1 MNDGVKD
8 LVGSVDPAD
17 AFRLRVRSMLVEEL
31 PEDWAGVGR
40 LDHDE
45 ARDFAERWRGVLAER
60 GLLATSWPIE
70 YGGAG
75 LTELEQV
82 VMAEEFAKVGVPTG
96 TMNDLFSITMI
107 GNTILHWGTEEQKQ
121 HFLPRILSGEDVWC
135 QGYSEPGAGSDLA
148 ALSTRAVLDGDEW
161 VINGQKI
168 WTSGG
173 HLANWIFVLVRTNP
187 DAPKHGGIS
196 MLLVPMDQEGVDVR
210 PIRNMGGETDFNE
223 VYFTDARCP
232 KKNVLGEVD
241 NGWRVAMTLLGFE
254 RGESAATLPIMFRAE
269 LERLFDLAR
278 ENGAVDEPAM
288 RDKLAD
294 AYIGNEV
301 MRFLGNDSLARYLAG
316 NPPGPDAAINKLYW
330 SEYHQ
335 DVTELALDV
344 LDRES
349 LVAEGRRP
357 TNTIMFQTDDVGAP
371 STSAS
376 WIITF
381 AISRSGTIYAGTSEI
396 QKSII
401 GEKLLGLPK

>member
-1 MNDGVKD
+1 MIASSSFSKRRW
-8 LVGSVDPAD
+8 LVV
-17 AFRLRVRSMLVEEL
+17 
-31 PEDWAGVGR
+31 
-40 LDHDE
+40 
-45 ARDFAERWRGVLAER
+45 
-60 GLLATSWPIE
+60 
-70 YGGAG
+70 
-75 LTELEQV
+75 
-82 VMAEEFAKVGVPTG
+82 AEEFAKVGVPTG

-107 GNTILHWGTEEQKQ
+107 GNTLLHWGTEEQKR

-173 HLANWIFVLVRTNP
+173 HLADWIFVLVRTNS

-223 VYFTDARCP
+223 VYFTEARCP
-232 KKNVLGEVD
+232 KENVLGEVD

-254 RGESAATLPIMFRAE
+254 RGESAATLPIMFRTE

-278 ENGAVDEPAM
+278 ENGAVDEPGM

-301 MRFLGNDSLARYLAG
+301 MRFLGNESLARYLAG

-335 DVTELALDV
+335 HVTELALDV

-376 WIITF
+376 WITTF

>member
-1 MNDGVKD
+1 MNTRVSPEAKQFRTKVRQF
-8 LVGSVDPAD
+8 LD
-17 AFRLRVRSMLVEEL
+17 AEL
-31 PEDWAGVGR
+31 PDGWAGVGE
-40 LDHDE
+40 LDHE
-45 ARDFAERWRGVLAER
+45 QAEVFAKRWRTALAEH
-60 GLLATSWPIE
+60 GFLATSWPTE

-82 VMAEEFAKVGVPTG
+82 VLAEEFARVGVPTG

-107 GNTILHWGTEEQKQ
+107 GNTLLHWGTEEQKR

-135 QGYSEPGAGSDLA
+135 QGYSEPGSGSDLA
-148 ALSTRAVLDGDEW
+148 SLSTRAVLDGDEW

-187 DAPKHGGIS
+187 QAPPHRGIS
-196 MLLVPMDQEGVDVR
+196 MLLVPMDQDGVEVR
-210 PIRNMGGETDFNE
+210 PIRNMGGEVDFNE
-223 VYFTDARCP
+223 VYFTNARCP
-232 KKNVLGEVD
+232 KDNVLGEVD

-254 RGESAATLPIMFRAE
+254 RGEAAATLPIMFRSE

-278 ENGAVDEPAM
+278 ENGAAEDPVM

-294 AYIGNEV
+294 IYIANEV
-301 MRFLGNDSLARYLAG
+301 MRFLGEDSLARYLAG
-316 NPPGPDAAINKLYW
+316 HSPGPDAAVSKLWW
-330 SEYHQ
+330 SEYHK

-344 LDRES
+344 LGRES

-371 STSAS
+371 NTSAS
-376 WIITF
+376 WITT
-381 AISRSGTIYAGTSEI
+381 AMISRSGTIYAGTSEI

>member
-1 MNDGVKD
+1 MNTRVSPEAEQFRTKVRQF
-8 LVGSVDPAD
+8 LD
-17 AFRLRVRSMLVEEL
+17 AEL
-31 PEDWAGVGR
+31 PDGWAGVGE
-40 LDHDE
+40 LDHE
-45 ARDFAERWRGVLAER
+45 QAEVFAKRWRTALAEH
-60 GLLATSWPIE
+60 GFLATSWPTE

-82 VMAEEFAKVGVPTG
+82 VLAEEFARVGVPTG

-107 GNTILHWGTEEQKQ
+107 GNTLLHWGTEEQKR

-135 QGYSEPGAGSDLA
+135 QGYSEPGSGSDLA
-148 ALSTRAVLDGDEW
+148 SLSTRAVLDGDEW

-187 DAPKHGGIS
+187 QAPPHRGIS
-196 MLLVPMDQEGVDVR
+196 MLLVPMDQDGVEVR
-210 PIRNMGGETDFNE
+210 PIRNMGGEVDFNE

-232 KKNVLGEVD
+232 KDNVLGEVD
-241 NGWRVAMTLLGFE
+241 NGWLVAMTLLGFE
-254 RGESAATLPIMFRAE
+254 RGEAAATLPIMFRSE

-278 ENGAVDEPAM
+278 ENGAAEDPVM

-294 AYIGNEV
+294 IYIANEV
-301 MRFLGNDSLARYLAG
+301 MRFLGEDSLARYLAG
-316 NPPGPDAAINKLYW
+316 HSPGPDAAVSKLWW
-330 SEYHQ
+330 SEYHK

-344 LDRES
+344 LGRES

-371 STSAS
+371 NTSAS
-376 WIITF
+376 WITT
-381 AISRSGTIYAGTSEI
+381 AMISRSGTIYAGTSEI

>member
-1 MNDGVKD
+1 MNTRVSPEAEQFRTKVRQF
-8 LVGSVDPAD
+8 LD
-17 AFRLRVRSMLVEEL
+17 AEL
-31 PEDWAGVGR
+31 PDGWAGVGE
-40 LDHDE
+40 LDHE
-45 ARDFAERWRGVLAER
+45 QAEVFAKRWRTALAEH
-60 GLLATSWPIE
+60 GFLATSWPTE

-82 VMAEEFAKVGVPTG
+82 VLAEEFARVGVPTG

-107 GNTILHWGTEEQKQ
+107 GNTLLHWGTEEQKR

-135 QGYSEPGAGSDLA
+135 QGYSEPGSGSDLA
-148 ALSTRAVLDGDEW
+148 SLSTRAVLDGDEW

-187 DAPKHGGIS
+187 QAPPHRGIS
-196 MLLVPMDQEGVDVR
+196 MLLVPRDLDGVEVR
-210 PIRNMGGETDFNE
+210 PSRNMGGEVDFNE

-232 KKNVLGEVD
+232 KDNVLGEVD

-254 RGESAATLPIMFRAE
+254 RGEAAATLPIMFRSE

-278 ENGAVDEPAM
+278 ENGAAEDPVM

-294 AYIGNEV
+294 IYIANEV
-301 MRFLGNDSLARYLAG
+301 MRFLGEDSLARYLAG
-316 NPPGPDAAINKLYW
+316 HSPGPDAAVSKLWW
-330 SEYHQ
+330 SEYHK

-344 LDRES
+344 LGRES

-371 STSAS
+371 NTSAS
-376 WIITF
+376 WITT
-381 AISRSGTIYAGTSEI
+381 AMISRSGTIYAGTSEI

>member
-1 MNDGVKD
+1 MNTRVSPEAEQFRTKVRQF
-8 LVGSVDPAD
+8 LD
-17 AFRLRVRSMLVEEL
+17 AEL
-31 PEDWAGVGR
+31 PDGWAGVGE
-40 LDHDE
+40 LDHE
-45 ARDFAERWRGVLAER
+45 QAEVFAKRWRTALAEH
-60 GLLATSWPIE
+60 GFLATSWPTE

-82 VMAEEFAKVGVPTG
+82 VLAEEFARVGVPTG

-107 GNTILHWGTEEQKQ
+107 GNTLLHWGTEEQKR

-135 QGYSEPGAGSDLA
+135 QGYSEPGSGSDLA
-148 ALSTRAVLDGDEW
+148 SLSTRAVLDGDEW

-187 DAPKHGGIS
+187 QAPPHRGIS
-196 MLLVPMDQEGVDVR
+196 MLLVPRDLDGVEVR
-210 PIRNMGGETDFNE
+210 PSRNMGGEVDFNE
-223 VYFTDARCP
+223 VYFTNARCP
-232 KKNVLGEVD
+232 KDNVLGEVD

-254 RGESAATLPIMFRAE
+254 RGEAAATLPIMFRSE

-278 ENGAVDEPAM
+278 ENGAAEDPVM

-294 AYIGNEV
+294 IYIANEV
-301 MRFLGNDSLARYLAG
+301 MRFLGEDSLARYLAG
-316 NPPGPDAAINKLYW
+316 HSPGPDAAVSKLWW
-330 SEYHQ
+330 SEYHK

-344 LDRES
+344 LGRES

-371 STSAS
+371 NTSAS
-376 WIITF
+376 WITT
-381 AISRSGTIYAGTSEI
+381 AMISRSGTIYAGTSEI

>member
-1 MNDGVKD
+1 MNMR
-8 LVGSVDPAD
+8 VGPEAD
-17 AFRLRVRSMLVEEL
+17 QFRTKVRQFLDAEL
-31 PEDWAGVGR
+31 PAGWSGVGE
-40 LDHDE
+40 LDHE
-45 ARDFAERWRGVLAER
+45 QAEVFAKRWRTALAEH
-60 GLLATSWPIE
+60 GFLATSWPTE

-82 VMAEEFAKVGVPTG
+82 VLAEEFARVGVPTG

-107 GNTILHWGTEEQKQ
+107 GNTLLHWGTEEQKR

-135 QGYSEPGAGSDLA
+135 QGYSEPGSGSDLA
-148 ALSTRAVLDGDEW
+148 SLSTRAVLDDDEW

-187 DAPKHGGIS
+187 KAPPHRGIS
-196 MLLVPMDQEGVDVR
+196 MLLVPMDQDGVEVR
-210 PIRNMGGETDFNE
+210 PIRNMGGESDFNE

-232 KKNVLGEVD
+232 RENVLGDVD

-254 RGESAATLPIMFRAE
+254 RGEAAATLPIMFRAE

-278 ENGAVDEPAM
+278 ENGAVADPVM
-288 RDKLAD
+288 RDRLAD
-294 AYIGNEV
+294 IYIANEV
-301 MRFLGNDSLARYLAG
+301 MRFLGEDSLARYLAG
-316 NPPGPDAAINKLYW
+316 HSPGPDAAVSKLWW
-330 SEYHQ
+330 SEYHK

-344 LDRES
+344 LGRES

-371 STSAS
+371 NTSAS
-376 WIITF
+376 WITTAMI
-381 AISRSGTIYAGTSEI
+381 ARSGTIYAGTSEI

>member
-1 MNDGVKD
+1 MNTRVSPEAEQFRTKVRQF
-8 LVGSVDPAD
+8 LD
-17 AFRLRVRSMLVEEL
+17 AEL
-31 PEDWAGVGR
+31 PDGWAGVGE
-40 LDHDE
+40 LDHE
-45 ARDFAERWRGVLAER
+45 QAEVFAKRWRTALAEH
-60 GLLATSWPIE
+60 GFLATSWPNE

-82 VMAEEFAKVGVPTG
+82 VLAEEFARVGVPTG

-107 GNTILHWGTEEQKQ
+107 GNTLLHWGTEEQKR

-135 QGYSEPGAGSDLA
+135 QGYSEPGSGSDLA
-148 ALSTRAVLDGDEW
+148 SLSTRAVLDGDEW

-187 DAPKHGGIS
+187 QAPPHRGIS
-196 MLLVPMDQEGVDVR
+196 MLLVPMDQDGVEVR
-210 PIRNMGGETDFNE
+210 PIRNMGGEVDFNE
-223 VYFTDARCP
+223 VYFTNARCP
-232 KKNVLGEVD
+232 KDNVLGEVD

-254 RGESAATLPIMFRAE
+254 RGEAAATLPIMFRSE

-278 ENGAVDEPAM
+278 ENGAAEDPVM

-294 AYIGNEV
+294 IYIANEV
-301 MRFLGNDSLARYLAG
+301 MRFLGEDSLARYLAG
-316 NPPGPDAAINKLYW
+316 HSPGPDAAVSKLWW
-330 SEYHQ
+330 SEYHK

-344 LDRES
+344 LGRES

-371 STSAS
+371 NTSAS
-376 WIITF
+376 WITT
-381 AISRSGTIYAGTSEI
+381 AMISRSGTTYAGTSEI

>member
-1 MNDGVKD
+1 MNTRVSPEAEQFRTKVRQF
-8 LVGSVDPAD
+8 LD
-17 AFRLRVRSMLVEEL
+17 AEL
-31 PEDWAGVGR
+31 PDGWAGVGE
-40 LDHDE
+40 LDHE
-45 ARDFAERWRGVLAER
+45 QAEVFAKRWRTALAEH
-60 GLLATSWPIE
+60 GFLATSWPNE

-82 VMAEEFAKVGVPTG
+82 VLAEEFARVGVPTG

-107 GNTILHWGTEEQKQ
+107 GNTLLHWGTEEQKR

-135 QGYSEPGAGSDLA
+135 QGYSEPGSGSDLA
-148 ALSTRAVLDGDEW
+148 SLSTRAVLDGDEW

-187 DAPKHGGIS
+187 QAPPHRGIS
-196 MLLVPMDQEGVDVR
+196 MLLVPMDQDGVEVR
-210 PIRNMGGETDFNE
+210 PIRNMGGEVDFNE

-232 KKNVLGEVD
+232 KDNVLGEVD

-254 RGESAATLPIMFRAE
+254 RGEAAATLPIMFRSE

-278 ENGAVDEPAM
+278 ENGAAEDPVM

-294 AYIGNEV
+294 IYIANEV
-301 MRFLGNDSLARYLAG
+301 MRFLGEDSLARYLAG
-316 NPPGPDAAINKLYW
+316 HSPGPDAAVSKLWW
-330 SEYHQ
+330 SEYHK

-344 LDRES
+344 LGRES

-371 STSAS
+371 NTSAS
-376 WIITF
+376 WITT
-381 AISRSGTIYAGTSEI
+381 AMISRSGTIYAGTSEI

>member
-1 MNDGVKD
+1 MNTRV
-8 LVGSVDPAD
+8 SPD
-17 AFRLRVRSMLVEEL
+17 AEQFRTKVRQFLDAEL
-31 PEDWAGVGR
+31 PDGWAGVGE
-40 LDHDE
+40 LDHE
-45 ARDFAERWRGVLAER
+45 QAEVFAKRWRTALAEH
-60 GLLATSWPIE
+60 GFLATSWPTE

-82 VMAEEFAKVGVPTG
+82 VLAEEFARVGVPTG

-107 GNTILHWGTEEQKQ
+107 GNTLLHWGTEEQKR

-135 QGYSEPGAGSDLA
+135 QGYSEPGSGSDLA
-148 ALSTRAVLDGDEW
+148 SLSTRAVLDGDEW

-187 DAPKHGGIS
+187 QAPPHRGIS
-196 MLLVPMDQEGVDVR
+196 MLLVPMDQDGVEVR
-210 PIRNMGGETDFNE
+210 PIRNMGGEVDFNE
-223 VYFTDARCP
+223 VYFTNARCP
-232 KKNVLGEVD
+232 KDNVLGEVD

-254 RGESAATLPIMFRAE
+254 RGEAAATLPIMFRSE

-278 ENGAVDEPAM
+278 ENGAAEDPVM

-294 AYIGNEV
+294 IYIANEV
-301 MRFLGNDSLARYLAG
+301 MRFLGEDSLARYLAG
-316 NPPGPDAAINKLYW
+316 HSPGPDAAVSKLWW
-330 SEYHQ
+330 SEYHK

-344 LDRES
+344 LGRES

-371 STSAS
+371 NTSAS
-376 WIITF
+376 WITT
-381 AISRSGTIYAGTSEI
+381 AMISRSGTIYAGTSEI

>member
-1 MNDGVKD
+1 MNTRV
-8 LVGSVDPAD
+8 SPD
-17 AFRLRVRSMLVEEL
+17 AEQFRTKVRQFLDAEL
-31 PEDWAGVGR
+31 PDGWAGVGE
-40 LDHDE
+40 LDHE
-45 ARDFAERWRGVLAER
+45 QAEVFAKRWRTALAEH
-60 GLLATSWPIE
+60 GFLATSWPNE

-82 VMAEEFAKVGVPTG
+82 VLAEEFARVGVPTG

-107 GNTILHWGTEEQKQ
+107 GNTLLHWGTEEQKR

-135 QGYSEPGAGSDLA
+135 QGYSEPGSGSDLA
-148 ALSTRAVLDGDEW
+148 SLSTRAVLDGDEW

-187 DAPKHGGIS
+187 QAPPHRGIS
-196 MLLVPMDQEGVDVR
+196 MLLVPMDQDGVEVR
-210 PIRNMGGETDFNE
+210 PIRNMGGEVDFNE
-223 VYFTDARCP
+223 VYFTNARCP
-232 KKNVLGEVD
+232 KDNVLGEVD

-254 RGESAATLPIMFRAE
+254 RGEAAATLPIMFRSE

-278 ENGAVDEPAM
+278 ENGAAEDPVM

-294 AYIGNEV
+294 IYIANEV
-301 MRFLGNDSLARYLAG
+301 MRFLGEDSLARYLAG
-316 NPPGPDAAINKLYW
+316 HSPGPDAAVSKLWW
-330 SEYHQ
+330 SEYHK

-344 LDRES
+344 LGRES

-371 STSAS
+371 NTSAS
-376 WIITF
+376 WITT
-381 AISRSGTIYAGTSEI
+381 AMISRSGTIYAGTSEI

>member
-1 MNDGVKD
+1 MNMR
-8 LVGSVDPAD
+8 VGPEAD
-17 AFRLRVRSMLVEEL
+17 QFRAKVRQFLDAEL
-31 PEDWAGVGR
+31 PDGWAGVGE
-40 LDHDE
+40 LDHE
-45 ARDFAERWRGVLAER
+45 QAEMFARHWRRALAEH
-60 GLLATSWPIE
+60 GFLATSWPTE

-82 VMAEEFAKVGVPTG
+82 VLAEEFARVGVPTG

-107 GNTILHWGTEEQKQ
+107 GNTLLHWGTEEQKR

-135 QGYSEPGAGSDLA
+135 QGYSEPGSGSDLA
-148 ALSTRAVLDGDEW
+148 SLSTRAVLDGDEW

-187 DAPKHGGIS
+187 QAPPHRGIS
-196 MLLVPMDQEGVDVR
+196 MLLVPMDQDGVEVR

-232 KKNVLGEVD
+232 KENVLGEVD

-254 RGESAATLPIMFRAE
+254 RGEAAATLPIMFRSE

-278 ENGAVDEPAM
+278 ENGAAEEPVM
-288 RDKLAD
+288 RDRLAD
-294 AYIGNEV
+294 IYIANEV
-301 MRFLGNDSLARYLAG
+301 MRFLGEDSLARYLAG
-316 NPPGPDAAINKLYW
+316 HSPGPDAAVSKLWW
-330 SEYHQ
+330 SEYHK

-344 LDRES
+344 LGRES
-349 LVAEGRRP
+349 LVSEGRRP

-371 STSAS
+371 NTSAS
-376 WIITF
+376 WITTAMI
-381 AISRSGTIYAGTSEI
+381 ARSGTIYAGTSEI

>member
-1 MNDGVKD
+1 MNTRVSPEAEQFRTKVRQF
-8 LVGSVDPAD
+8 LD
-17 AFRLRVRSMLVEEL
+17 AEL
-31 PEDWAGVGR
+31 PDGWAGVGE
-40 LDHDE
+40 LDHE
-45 ARDFAERWRGVLAER
+45 QAEVFAKRWRTALAEH
-60 GLLATSWPIE
+60 GFLATSWPTE

-82 VMAEEFAKVGVPTG
+82 VLAEEFARVGVPTG

-107 GNTILHWGTEEQKQ
+107 GNTLLHWGTEEQKR

-135 QGYSEPGAGSDLA
+135 QGYSEPGSGSDLA
-148 ALSTRAVLDGDEW
+148 SLSTRAVLDGDEW

-187 DAPKHGGIS
+187 QAPPHRGIS
-196 MLLVPMDQEGVDVR
+196 MLLVPMDQDGVEVR
-210 PIRNMGGETDFNE
+210 PIRNMGGEVDFNE

-232 KKNVLGEVD
+232 KDNVLGEVD

-254 RGESAATLPIMFRAE
+254 RGEAAATLPIMFRSE

-278 ENGAVDEPAM
+278 ENGAAEDPVM

-294 AYIGNEV
+294 IYIANEV
-301 MRFLGNDSLARYLAG
+301 MRFLGEDSLARYLAG
-316 NPPGPDAAINKLYW
+316 HSPGPDAAVSKLWW
-330 SEYHQ
+330 SEYHK

-344 LDRES
+344 LGRES

-371 STSAS
+371 NTSAS
-376 WIITF
+376 WITT
-381 AISRSGTIYAGTSEI
+381 AMISRSGTIYAGTSEI

>member
-1 MNDGVKD
+1 MNTVTGLVTDAEEFRARVRAFLDEELPDGWGG
-8 LVGSVDPAD
+8 VGKLDHDQAD
-17 AFRLRVRSMLVEEL
+17 AF
-31 PEDWAGVGR
+31 AK
-40 LDHDE
+40 H
-45 ARDFAERWRGVLAER
+45 WRIALSER
-60 GLLATSWPIE
+60 GFLATSWPTE
-70 YGGAG
+70 YGGGG

-82 VMAEEFAKVGVPTG
+82 IMAEEFAKVGVPTG

-107 GNTILHWGTEEQKQ
+107 GNTLLHWGTEEQKQ

-135 QGYSEPGAGSDLA
+135 QGYSEPGSGSDLA
-148 ALSTRAVLDGDEW
+148 SLSTRAVLDGDEW

-173 HLANWIFVLVRTNP
+173 HLANWIFVLVRTDP
-187 DAPKHGGIS
+187 DAPAHRGIS
-196 MLLVPMDQEGVDVR
+196 MLLVPMDQEGIDVR

-232 KKNVLGEVD
+232 KENVLGEVD
-241 NGWRVAMTLLGFE
+241 QGWPVAMTLLGFE
-254 RGESAATLPIMFRAE
+254 RGESAATLPIMFRDE

-278 ENGAVDEPAM
+278 ENGAADDPIM

-316 NPPGPDAAINKLYW
+316 HAPGPDAAINKLYW

-349 LVAEGRRP
+349 LVAHGRRP

-376 WIITF
+376 WITTF

-401 GEKLLGLPK
+401 GERLLGLPK